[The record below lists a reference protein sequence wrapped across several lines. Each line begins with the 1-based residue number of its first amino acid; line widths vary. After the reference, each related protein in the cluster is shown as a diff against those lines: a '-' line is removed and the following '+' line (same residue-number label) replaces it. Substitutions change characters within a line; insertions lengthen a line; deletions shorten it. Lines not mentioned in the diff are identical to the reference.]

1 MEMITV
7 LALIMVGS
15 AMAIPVTMSM
25 VRNARGD
32 SAMVTTATFLESIR
46 DRAVAERRNM
56 QLSFPANNTIVVERI
71 EVPSGLLTEV
81 NRLVLEEGE
90 EWNRQAGVPDTPDLF
105 GGGGAVNFTGVAPVM
120 FTSDG
125 SLIDSAG
132 DVTNATIFVGRPGQ
146 VETQRAVTIWGV
158 TGLLRS
164 WKWSGGWRQ

>member
-7 LALIMVGS
+7 MALVMVGA

-25 VRNARGD
+25 VQNARGD
-32 SAMVTTATFLESIR
+32 SAMVATATFLESVR

-56 QLSFPANNTIVVERI
+56 QFSFPNNNTIVVERI

-81 NRLVLEEGE
+81 NRLVLESGE
-90 EWNRQAGVPDTPDLF
+90 EWNRAAGVINPP
-105 GGGGAVNFTGVAPVM
+105 GSVGGGAINFTGVAPVM

-132 DVTNATIFVGRPGQ
+132 DVTNATIFIGKPGSI
-146 VETQRAVTIWGV
+146 ETQRAVAIWGV
-158 TGLLRS
+158 TGVLRS